1 MEPYIDDLALEA
13 AERFV
18 QTGRDL
24 NEIVAEIALRNDLN
38 TEQIRRVIERANRAV
53 FLKLFTR
60 KIDEFPIAS
69 FDRVME
75 IIDADRKESVEFVD
89 FDEELVDEE
98 EDWYDWDEGE
108 EVDPLELLRQSL
120 PAPEEEEPDR
130 TPEKHKIVLICITQ
144 MKKTAS
150 QMQTV
155 SFENKKVIQE
165 VMGLVEEALTYVPPQ
180 TLKQMLMGYAPQ
192 EAKNEYETLV
202 DQVINEVLRK
212 RRYQNKRAP
221 KGSAKKVAAFIVSQ
235 GGRPKYATVAK
246 MMMEENVTPSEVLDA
261 LHGVYHTTLFDEVV
275 EGAVKVAQLIESA
288 QPDAQKKV
296 DAGGLAERINILREN
311 LNKFAE
317 LSAELEVYRELAQ
330 EVADTPEL
338 SAMLNREW
346 ATIVKRQLAGMGVG
360 E

>member
-24 NEIVAEIALRNDLN
+24 NEIIAEIALRNDLN

-69 FDRVME
+69 FERVME
-75 IIDADRKESVEFVD
+75 LIESEREEPVVLMDAT
-89 FDEELVDEE
+89 DEPFEEE
-98 EDWYDWDEGE
+98 EDWYDWE
-108 EVDPLELLRQSL
+108 EEDDPIELLRQNL
-120 PAPEEEEPDR
+120 PAPEQDYPDR
-130 TPEKHKIVLICITQ
+130 TPDKHRIVLICITQ

-150 QMQTV
+150 QMQTT
-155 SFENKKVIQE
+155 SFESQQIVKE
-165 VMGLVEEALTYVPPQ
+165 VLNLVEEALTYVPSQ
-180 TLKQMLMGYAPQ
+180 TLKRILMEHAPR
-192 EAKNEYETLV
+192 EAQDEYEMLV
-202 DQVINEVLRK
+202 DQIINEALR
-212 RRYQNKRAP
+212 RRRTQHKQAP

-235 GGRPKYATVAK
+235 GGRPKYAAVAR
-246 MMMEENVTPSEVLDA
+246 MMMEENVTPSEVLEA
-261 LHGVYHTTLFDEVV
+261 LHGIYHTTLFDEVV

-288 QPDAQKKV
+288 QPQANSTV
-296 DAGGLAERINILREN
+296 DTTKLASKLLALKDN

-317 LSAELEVYRELAQ
+317 LSSELETYRQLAQ
-330 EVADTPEL
+330 EAADTPEL

-346 ATIVKRQLAGMGVG
+346 AKIVKRQLAGLGVD